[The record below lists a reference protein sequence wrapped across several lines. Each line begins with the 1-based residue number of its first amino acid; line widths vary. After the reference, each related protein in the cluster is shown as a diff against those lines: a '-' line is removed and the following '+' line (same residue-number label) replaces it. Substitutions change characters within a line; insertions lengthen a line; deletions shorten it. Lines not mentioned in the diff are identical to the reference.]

1 MTNALYQVVS
11 KQDSGKIAEFFSRDG
26 QFFLPLVD
34 LIVQGEMAIDEM
46 IDQVGRKAIE
56 ALLAMSAQQ
65 VAGPKQSGKFR
76 PEGIG
81 WHGSQSGTV
90 CLSNRKVRVT
100 KPRLRRKGNG
110 QEPGEVA
117 IPAYEALQASSR
129 LGSRMVELLLAG
141 LSGRKYKQILPDMAA
156 AVGVSK
162 SQVSRQFIEAS
173 EKDFQRFCQRRFED
187 KDIRIVYL
195 DGIRFGPVQVIV
207 AIGVDSQGFKHV
219 LGIREGSSENGRVA
233 TDLLTDLVERGVK
246 PDRMRL
252 FVVDG
257 SKALRY
263 AIDAVYGSANPV
275 QRCRLHK
282 ERNILGYLP
291 KDQQSQVRSILKTA
305 WTLEASAGK
314 KKLQQ
319 LARWL
324 ENEYPSASVS
334 VLEGLDE
341 LFTINRLGLPASLR
355 RCLGTTNVI
364 ESPNSGLRSRTGRV
378 KRWRDGHMVI
388 RWVGCALLDMEKRF
402 KKIMGH
408 PQLSILTAKLD
419 ELESGQKRKIG

>member
-1 MTNALYQVVS
+1 MTNTLYQVVS
-11 KQDSGKIAEFFSRDG
+11 RQDSGKIAEFFSRDG
-26 QFFLPLVD
+26 QLFLPLVD

-76 PEGIG
+76 PEGVG

-90 CLSNRKVRVT
+90 CLSNRKVRVM
-100 KPRLRRKGNG
+100 KPRLRRKGKG
-110 QEPGEVA
+110 QEQGEVV
-117 IPAYEALQASSR
+117 IPAYEALQSSSR

-141 LSGRKYKQILPDMAA
+141 LSGRKYKQILPDMAE

-162 SQVSRQFIEAS
+162 SQVSRHFIEAS

-187 KDIRIVYL
+187 KDIRIIYL
-195 DGIRFGPVQVIV
+195 DGVQFGSVHVIV

-252 FVVDG
+252 FVIDG

-291 KDQQSQVRSILKTA
+291 KDQQSQARGILKTA

-324 ENEYPSASVS
+324 EKEYPSASAS

-378 KRWRDGHMVI
+378 KRWRDGQMVV
-388 RWVGCALLDMEKRF
+388 RWVGCALLNMEKRF

-408 PQLSILTAKLD
+408 QQLSILIARLD
-419 ELESGQKRKIG
+419 ELQDGEKRKIG